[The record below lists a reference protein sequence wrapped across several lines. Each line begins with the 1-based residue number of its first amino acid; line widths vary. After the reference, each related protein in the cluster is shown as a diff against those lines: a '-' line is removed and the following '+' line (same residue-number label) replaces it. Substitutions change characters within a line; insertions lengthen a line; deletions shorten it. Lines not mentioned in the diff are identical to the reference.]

1 MVIVKLLRCARL
13 ITTSRSRIFHYCLTT
28 SNKIQLV
35 AEYRLLGSS
44 YTTFYW
50 KMVNRT
56 DTTRVWSTF
65 TTISACYL
73 STLRIFRPEH
83 LCLSTPKHLHQS
95 VSSSLKQFTTTEQA
109 RKPSQI
115 SDTQTGLSLL
125 LPISFLT

>member
-65 TTISACYL
+65 TTISACYS
-73 STLRIFRPEH
+73 STLRI
-83 LCLSTPKHLHQS
+83 CLSRAFLS
-95 VSSSLKQFTTTEQA
+95 VYAKAFTSICVVIVKTIHDYGTSA
-109 RKPSQI
+109 
-115 SDTQTGLSLL
+115 
-125 LPISFLT
+125 